1 MVKTSKCFCLIKKL
15 PTTNTQAEKYLI
27 FISIALN
34 EATISLMEKWHLFN
48 SHQDNIPLTDLE

>member
-1 MVKTSKCFCLIKKL
+1 MVKTSKCFCLNPKL

-34 EATISLMEKWHLFN
+34 EATISLKDKWHLFN
-48 SHQDNIPLTDLE
+48 SH